1 MGPMGIVFF
10 GALVFFF
17 VFQKK
22 SLTGFDLKDRQARA
36 AHTCSQTPSA
46 VGEEEDTSKKFWI
59 SSLCNQRYDMRS
71 ILCFLGK
78 LL

>member
-46 VGEEEDTSKKFWI
+46 VGEEGDTSKKF
-59 SSLCNQRYDMRS
+59 
-71 ILCFLGK
+71 
-78 LL
+78 